1 MKTPYKVHL
10 AIGQFEFVEVDAISA
25 ENAKEL
31 YDEVKTAFQEPKNTP
46 TSGLNLKDL
55 QRLLYKRLCNQG
67 LQLEE
72 VESLGTDKVYSQKDI
87 HKILESLLAKAKREA
102 GEDRINKEVDI
113 RYN

>member
-1 MKTPYKVHL
+1 MKYTLRIPTIQFGYIEAHLGTGTPEE
-10 AIGQFEFVEVDAISA
+10 AIEEHNRLI
-25 ENAKEL
+25 EL
-31 YDEVKTAFQEPKNTP
+31 YNSPKNTP
-46 TSGLNLKDL
+46 NSGLNLKDL
-55 QRLLYKRLCNQG
+55 QRLLYKRLCNEM

-87 HKILESLLAKAKREA
+87 HKILESLLAKARREA